1 MNVAFQRNVDRF
13 AGTIICRILSL
24 LPGAGSEPP
33 ASMRPNRILVILLS
47 EMGSLVLAQPMFQR
61 LMDKYPEASL
71 HVLCF
76 RQNKEVLDVLR
87 VIPEERILTVRND
100 SLGNLLNDS
109 IDVVK
114 KMRRIG
120 IDTVLDCELFSRVG
134 SIYAFLSGAKIHVG
148 FHPHTQE
155 GLYRGN
161 FINRPVLYNPYQHI
175 SQQFLTLVEA
185 IESKDVP
192 TVKRPIDGRPLTI
205 PPMAVEQVEIDAMS
219 ERFRSDFPQTVG
231 KKIVLLSPGG
241 GLLPIRAWPVTHF
254 CRLAEILVGDGYV
267 VAVIG
272 LERDKE
278 TARTIVSHCASEHC
292 IDLTGYTKTVRELML
307 LFQFATLLIA
317 NDGGPG
323 HFAAMTPIPTI
334 VFFGPESPALYG
346 SLGERAV
353 NFFSN
358 LSCSPCLTAYNHRN
372 SPCNGNNVCLKSIHP
387 DEVLQK
393 THALLGH
400 KPRVVREVE

>member
-1 MNVAFQRNVDRF
+1 MNVSFQRNVDRF
-13 AGTIICRILSL
+13 AGSILCRILSL

-33 ASMRPNRILVILLS
+33 ASMKPRRILVILLS

-76 RQNKEVLDVLR
+76 RQNKEVLDVLG

-100 SLGNLLNDS
+100 SLGHMLNDS

-114 KMRRIG
+114 RMRRIG

-134 SIYAFLSGAKIHVG
+134 SIYAFLSGAGIHVG

-155 GLYRGN
+155 GLFRGN
-161 FINRPVLYNPYQHI
+161 FINRPVPYNPYQHI

-192 TVKRPIDGRPLTI
+192 TVKRPVDARPLTI
-205 PPMAVEQVEIDAMS
+205 PPMAVEQSEIDAMS
-219 ERFRSDFPQTVG
+219 ERFRSDFPQAIG
-231 KKIVLLSPGG
+231 KKVVLLSPGG
-241 GLLPIRAWPVTHF
+241 GLLPIRAWPATHF
-254 CRLAEILVGDGYV
+254 GQLAESLVGEGYL
-267 VAVIG
+267 VAIIG
-272 LERDKE
+272 LEKDKE
-278 TARTIVSHCASEHC
+278 TAKAIVSHCDSAYC

-307 LFQFATLLIA
+307 LFHFATLLIA

-346 SLGERAV
+346 SLGGRTL
-353 NFFSN
+353 NLFRN

-372 SPCNGNNVCLKSIHP
+372 SPCNGDNVCLKSIHP

-393 THALLGH
+393 THALLEH
-400 KPRVVREVE
+400 QREPSAR

>member
-1 MNVAFQRNVDRF
+1 MNVSFQRNVDRF

-24 LPGAGSEPP
+24 LPGARSGPP
-33 ASMRPNRILVILLS
+33 ASMKPSRILVILLS

-100 SLGNLLNDS
+100 SLGHLLNDS

-114 KMRRIG
+114 EMRRIG
-120 IDTVLDCELFSRVG
+120 IDTVLDCELFSRIG

-155 GLYRGN
+155 GLFRGN

-205 PPMAVEQVEIDAMS
+205 PPMAVEQAESDAMS
-219 ERFRSDFPQTVG
+219 ARFRSDFPQTVG

-254 CRLAEILVGDGYV
+254 CQLAETLVGEGYV
-267 VAVIG
+267 VALIG

-278 TARTIVSHCASEHC
+278 TAKAIVSHCDSEHC

-307 LFQFATLLIA
+307 LFHFATLLIA

-346 SLGERAV
+346 SLGGRTL
-353 NFFSN
+353 NLFRN

-372 SPCNGNNVCLKSIHP
+372 SPCNGDNVCLKSIHP
-387 DEVLQK
+387 DEVLRE

-400 KPRVVREVE
+400 REDPSAR

>member
-1 MNVAFQRNVDRF
+1 MNVSFQRNVDRF

-33 ASMRPNRILVILLS
+33 ASMRPTRILVILLS
-47 EMGSLVLAQPMFQR
+47 EMGSLVLAQPMFRR
-61 LMDKYPEASL
+61 LMEKYPEASL

-76 RQNKEVLDVLR
+76 RQNKEVLDVLG
-87 VIPEERILTVRND
+87 VIPDERILTVRND

-114 KMRRIG
+114 EMRRIG

-155 GLYRGN
+155 GLFRGN

-192 TVKRPIDGRPLTI
+192 TVKRPIDGVPLTI
-205 PPMAVEQVEIDAMS
+205 PPMAVEQAEIDAMS
-219 ERFRSDFPQTVG
+219 DRFRSDFPQTVG

-241 GLLPIRAWPVTHF
+241 GLLPIRAWPVTYF
-254 CRLAEILVGDGYV
+254 CQLAESLVREGFL
-267 VAVIG
+267 VAIIG
-272 LERDKE
+272 LEKDKK
-278 TARTIVSHCASEHC
+278 TAKEIVSHCDSEHC

-307 LFQFATLLIA
+307 LFQFAELLIA

-346 SLGERAV
+346 SLGGRAV

-372 SPCNGNNVCLKSIHP
+372 SPCNGDNVCLKSIHP

-393 THALLGH
+393 THELLGH
-400 KPRVVREVE
+400 KEEPSAR